1 MTEICYK
8 RRAVTPE
15 TQQTLT
21 LMAQVLDDLNQ
32 ALQVELSEMER
43 TGLPPSKIEHVRAGA
58 KAIRDCGNM
67 LLIWSDYIARGDLA
81 DSSTQPDSER
91 DLFPR

>member
-1 MTEICYK
+1 MAEICYK

-15 TQQTLT
+15 TEQTLAQ
-21 LMAQVLDDLNQ
+21 MARVLDDLNQ
-32 ALQVELSEMER
+32 ALQTELSEMEKM
-43 TGLPPSKIEHVRAGA
+43 GQPPSKIEHVRAGA
-58 KAIRDCGNM
+58 KAIMDCGNM

-81 DSSTQPDSER
+81 DSSTRPDSEQ